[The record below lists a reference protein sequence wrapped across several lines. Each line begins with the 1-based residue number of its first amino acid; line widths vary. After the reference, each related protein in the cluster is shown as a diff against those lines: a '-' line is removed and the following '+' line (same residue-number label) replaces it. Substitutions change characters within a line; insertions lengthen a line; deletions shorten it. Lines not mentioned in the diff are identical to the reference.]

1 MNKNKY
7 DWLGV
12 LALILS
18 VCCIFAVAEQ
28 RDALK
33 QEAVKRGFAEWV
45 PICENN
51 TEFRWKEK
59 Q

>member
-1 MNKNKY
+1 MNENKH

-12 LALILS
+12 LAFILS
-18 VCCIFAVAEQ
+18 VCCTFAVAEQ
-28 RDALK
+28 RDELK
-33 QEAVKRGFAEWV
+33 AEAVKRGFAEWV

>member
-1 MNKNKY
+1 MENKH
-7 DWLGV
+7 DWLGI
-12 LALILS
+12 LAFIIS
-18 VCCIFAVAEQ
+18 VCCTFAVADQ
-28 RDALK
+28 RDQLK

-59 Q
+59 